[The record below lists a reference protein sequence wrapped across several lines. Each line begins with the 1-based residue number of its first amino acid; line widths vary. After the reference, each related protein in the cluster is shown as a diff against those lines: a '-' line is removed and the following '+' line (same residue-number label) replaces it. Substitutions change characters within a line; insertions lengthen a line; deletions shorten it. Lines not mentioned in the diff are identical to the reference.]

1 MGMTLREL
9 RDRRLE
15 IQEIAA
21 KHGVSRIQIF
31 GSVARGEDRP
41 DSDVDFL
48 VEAGPATSSWFP
60 AGLILDL
67 QEILGRRVEVVEE
80 KAILPSLR
88 SSVLR
93 DAVPL

>member
-1 MGMTLREL
+1 MTLHDL
-9 RDRRLE
+9 RARRLE

-21 KHGVSRIQIF
+21 KHGVSRIRVF

-48 VEAGPATSSWFP
+48 VEAGSMTSSWFP

-67 QEILGRRVEVVEE
+67 QAALGRRVEVVEE
-80 KAILPSLR
+80 VSLRPSLR
-88 SSVLR
+88 NSVVR
-93 DAVPL
+93 EAIPL

>member
-1 MGMTLREL
+1 MTLEEIRQ
-9 RDRRLE
+9 RRSE

-21 KHGVSRIQIF
+21 KHGVFRIRVF

-48 VEAGPATSSWFP
+48 VEAGATTNSWFP

-67 QEILGRRVEVVEE
+67 QQVLGRRVEVVEE
-80 KAILPSLR
+80 KALLPSLR
-88 SSVLR
+88 NVVLR
-93 DAVPL
+93 EAVPL

>member
-1 MGMTLREL
+1 MTLQEL
-9 RDRRLE
+9 RDKRHE

-21 KHGVSRIQIF
+21 KHGAFRIRVF
-31 GSVARGEDRP
+31 GSVARGENRP

-67 QEILGRRVEVVEE
+67 QQVLGHRVEVVEE
-80 KAILPSLR
+80 KALRPSLR
-88 SSVLR
+88 SSVVR